1 MVKKTYFQD
10 VWLTYVRMLKLWM
23 VKTKGKKISHCL
35 ICKADISLSNMG
47 CSALDEHVCGQKH
60 QKRDQSRNQS
70 SLSSYFSKASI
81 TNSRPSNSASEQS
94 ECRITPSCSKTLDHM
109 IISESTLNV
118 KILWTLKVIQ
128 SHFSFRSCEELISYL
143 Q

>member
-23 VKTKGKKISHCL
+23 VKTKGKKISRCL

-70 SLSSYFSKASI
+70 SLSSYFSKALS
-81 TNSRPSNSASEQS
+81 TNNRPSNSASEQS
-94 ECRITPSCSKTLDHM
+94 ES
-109 IISESTLNV
+109 
-118 KILWTLKVIQ
+118 
-128 SHFSFRSCEELISYL
+128 
-143 Q
+143 

>member
-1 MVKKTYFQD
+1 M
-10 VWLTYVRMLKLWM
+10 
-23 VKTKGKKISHCL
+23 KGKKIACCL

-47 CSALDEHVCGQKH
+47 CSALDEYTRGQKY
-60 QKRDQSRNQS
+60 QTRDQSRNQS
-70 SLSSYFSKASI
+70 SLSSYFSKTSI